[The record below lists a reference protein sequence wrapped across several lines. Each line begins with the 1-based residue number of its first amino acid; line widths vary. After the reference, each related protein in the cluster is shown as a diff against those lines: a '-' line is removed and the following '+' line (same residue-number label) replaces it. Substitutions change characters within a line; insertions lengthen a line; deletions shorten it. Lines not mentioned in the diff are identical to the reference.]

1 MAGKYVEFDTQL
13 NGNLHITL
21 LPEAREDVQEIAS
34 SQELTAD
41 NKLAEVIEWHLG
53 EGWSFISPEDIGA
66 LTDAP
71 ILSDDID
78 YDEYGKV
85 RHVGAVYWYSE
96 YEVKDPVA
104 QLLEN
109 GFVDFAQVK

>member
-1 MAGKYVEFDTQL
+1 MSGKYVEFNIQE

-53 EGWSFISPEDIGA
+53 NGWSFVPPEDAGA

-71 ILSDDID
+71 ILSDDI
-78 YDEYGKV
+78 EYNDQGKAT
-85 RHVGAVYWYSE
+85 VGTVYWYPE

-109 GFVDFAQVK
+109 GFVDFTQAK